1 MLFRSKLKKR
11 AIRLGKD
18 WLSWHQNKQ
27 GDWECSAS
35 RLTHSCLKMHKSEGM
50 QAFHVA
56 SGSQQQ
62 VMMKNDSGSVIK
74 SEEWEKEIAQV
85 YTNQL

>member
-1 MLFRSKLKKR
+1 
-11 AIRLGKD
+11 
-18 WLSWHQNKQ
+18 
-27 GDWECSAS
+27 
-35 RLTHSCLKMHKSEGM
+35 MHKSEGM
-50 QAFHVA
+50 QAFHAA

-62 VMMKNDSGSVIK
+62 VMLKNDSGSVIK